1 MDEPEPETPTEPT
14 APSEPALEEAARAQH
29 RIEVGLDQRRR
40 GFIELTIG
48 AFLGLIGVAYVVV
61 GGDAIYSMF
70 TILLIGSFIGI
81 GIALIATGL
90 VHIGTSRSQGSDI
103 DGALILRTHRRR
115 VIRGWIEVGCGLAGI
130 VGGLYI
136 TKQTYKTFDT
146 HIQKYLLA
154 FGPFVLGYI
163 ALVLGVLRLLNA
175 DKGLVKPANASGKRN
190 DISFGFGFKSF
201 VAWRYLMARHHRVS
215 RIVLAVFFVAL
226 FAASAS
232 MLVWYTILRS
242 WNPLDLRPEVM
253 QVLARIVLISMI
265 AGIALVYFSIIIG
278 LLRFV
283 FSFFTTVPV
292 VGVWIG
298 TAALIIVLSVMSGFE
313 TDLRQK
319 ILGSNAH
326 IQVTAESGDITEW
339 RAVKAKIDKVPGV
352 LASTPFAISEVVIAA
367 NNNGMPVI
375 IKGIDPETVGGVTK
389 LIDSIKDDKK
399 GAMKKLEPIVSDES
413 ELEVPQ
419 PQTPAT
425 GSGAVDPPPDD
436 MPTSGEPIDYSQPR
450 KDVLDTPGSGAD
462 AGSGASEAEKAEK
475 VASVLV
481 MGETPGAPP
490 THVDIVKTKPA
501 PPDAAAP
508 DAGTYGGDADYL
520 VESKPLLDPAPPD
533 VLTSDEEP
541 VDYSGNDD
549 AELPIDVVDVP
560 FDPAPLSHR
569 TQSLPGILVGQELVK
584 QTHLYVGEEVRV
596 VSPLSDPSNPDA
608 TGTPIP
614 FNRDYRVAGI
624 FFTGMYEYDLKYV
637 YVTLDSL
644 TDFLDRGDVVD
655 GIEVRIGDPDES
667 ARYVGRLRTLLGPHF
682 RVQDWRELN
691 RSLFSALEIEKIAMF
706 LVLGIVIL
714 VASFSII
721 GNLIMV
727 VVEKAREIALI
738 KTLGAADS
746 NVMLVFA
753 IQGLL
758 IGVIGTALG
767 VITGLVVCWVLKAF
781 GFPLNPDVYYI
792 DQLPVNI
799 DAASVA
805 MTALC
810 GVMISM
816 LATFYPAIVAARVRP
831 AAGMRH

>member
-1 MDEPEPETPTEPT
+1 VDEPETEPEKPT
-14 APSEPALEEAARAQH
+14 PAEPALEEAARAQH
-29 RIEVGLDQRRR
+29 RVTAGLDQRRR
-40 GFIELTIG
+40 GFIELVIG
-48 AFLGLIGVAYVVV
+48 AFFTLVGFAYIYF

-70 TILLIGSFIGI
+70 SILLVGTFIVV

-90 VHIGTSRSQGSDI
+90 VHIGTSRSQGSDA
-103 DGALILRTHRRR
+103 DGTLILQTHRRR
-115 VIRGWIEVGCGLAGI
+115 VIRGWIQVGCGLAAI
-130 VGGLYI
+130 IGGLYI

-146 HIQKYLLA
+146 HLQKYLLA

-163 ALVLGVLRLLNA
+163 ALVMGVLRLLSA
-175 DKGLVKPANASGKRN
+175 DEGLVKPASAAGKRN

-226 FAASAS
+226 FAAVAS
-232 MLVWYTILRS
+232 MMVWYTILRQ

-253 QVLARIVLISMI
+253 AVLARIVLIAMI
-265 AGIALVYFSIIIG
+265 AGFALVYFSILIG

-326 IQVTAESGDITEW
+326 IQVTAESGDISDW

-352 LASTPFAISEVVIAA
+352 LASTPYAMSEVVIAA

-375 IKGIDPETVGGVTK
+375 IKGIDPATVGSVTK
-389 LIDSIKDDKK
+389 LIDSIKNDKQ
-399 GAMKKLEPIVSDES
+399 GAMKKLEPIVSDDS

-419 PQTPAT
+419 TPGV
-425 GSGAVDPPPDD
+425 GSDGVDPPPDD
-436 MPTSGEPIDYSQPR
+436 APVRGEPIDYSQPR
-450 KDVLDTPGSGAD
+450 QDVLDTP
-462 AGSGASEAEKAEK
+462 AGRG
-475 VASVLV
+475 
-481 MGETPGAPP
+481 
-490 THVDIVKTKPA
+490 
-501 PPDAAAP
+501 P
-508 DAGTYGGDADYL
+508 DAGTGRGAGSAVPEPQAPQGSAADAGTFGGDADYL
-520 VESKPLLDPAPPD
+520 VETKPIVDPAPSD
-533 VLTSDEEP
+533 VLTTDEEP
-541 VDYSGNDD
+541 VDYSGGDD
-549 AELPIDVVDVP
+549 GELPIEVVDVP
-560 FDPAPLSHR
+560 FDPAPLSKR

-584 QTHLYVGEEVRV
+584 QTHLYVGEEVRL

-624 FFTGMYEYDLKYV
+624 FFTGMYEYDLKFV

-655 GIEVRIGDPDES
+655 GIEVRIGNPDEAS
-667 ARYVGRLRTLLGPHF
+667 DYVTRLRTLLGSHF

-767 VITGLVVCWVLKAF
+767 VITGLGACWVLKAF

-805 MTALC
+805 LTALC